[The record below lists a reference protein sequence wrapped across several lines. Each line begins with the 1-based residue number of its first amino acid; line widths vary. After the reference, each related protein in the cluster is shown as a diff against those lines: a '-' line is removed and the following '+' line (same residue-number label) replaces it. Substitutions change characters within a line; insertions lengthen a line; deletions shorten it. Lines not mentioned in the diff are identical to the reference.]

1 MEVLCKQEVQW
12 TCLEP
17 SLSPR
22 GEVAESGLLKERLL
36 CRLWWRPPV
45 GFAGGEAAA
54 PSALSRVTVA
64 VPSGKRSFSSTH

>member
-17 SLSPR
+17 FLSPR
-22 GEVAESGLLKERLL
+22 GEVAESGLLTERLL
-36 CRLWWRPPV
+36 CRLWWRPLV

-54 PSALSRVTVA
+54 PALSCVTVA
-64 VPSGKRSFSSTH
+64 VPSGKRSFSSTQ